1 MALNVRLP
9 ASITIEAILPDC
21 PDFDRPISRSDRAE
35 GLPVPGCRLEKL
47 PTGAG
52 AHSTPSLQRS
62 LCSIRT
68 GGARQATRRL
78 EPPHFGCPGPYF
90 GACSRRVDHVNSEAF
105 LRRSPSLRATI
116 DA

>member
-9 ASITIEAILPDC
+9 ALITNQAILPDC

-35 GLPVPGCRLEKL
+35 GLPVPGCRLESCL
-47 PTGAG
+47 RAQV
-52 AHSTPSLQRS
+52 ATPPLRCSDLCVQQGWKARGKRPEGSSLRIS
-62 LCSIRT
+62 V
-68 GGARQATRRL
+68 A
-78 EPPHFGCPGPYF
+78 PDHF